1 MALVLKDRVKET
13 TTTTSTGTYTLAGA
27 VTGYQSFSVVG
38 DGNTT
43 YYTVT
48 DGTNWE
54 VGIGTYTLS
63 GTTLSRDTILE
74 SSNAGSAVS
83 WGAGSKD
90 VFLTYPAE
98 KAVTVD
104 GVNPFTS
111 PVLVNVDSASTALEI
126 RQIGT
131 GNALLV
137 EDSANPDSSPSVIDA
152 RGNLILGKTARTS
165 VIDNKFEVHSTGSE
179 SLGGAPSAGF
189 YNWSATASHSS
200 YLSFFHYPSGVV
212 GTTTTANASGD
223 ALGRIRWYT
232 QNGAGS
238 LFAATIAGTTA
249 SDLVSVN
256 LTYTA
261 NSHSFSGAITARIT
275 QRCNAQTTT
284 ASPFAWNSD
293 SYDQQ
298 SFSALANALT
308 INADAGT
315 PTDGQRAV
323 FRIKDN
329 GTARALTWTTGVS
342 KGFRAV
348 GVTLP
353 TTTVINKTVYVGCI
367 YNIADSR
374 WDVVAVAQEA

>member
-1 MALVLKDRVKET
+1 LIDVNS
-13 TTTTSTGTYTLAGA
+13 TS
-27 VTGYQSFSVVG
+27 
-38 DGNTT
+38 N
-43 YYTVT
+43 
-48 DGTNWE
+48 
-54 VGIGTYTLS
+54 
-63 GTTLSRDTILE
+63 
-74 SSNAGSAVS
+74 
-83 WGAGSKD
+83 
-90 VFLTYPAE
+90 
-98 KAVTVD
+98 
-104 GVNPFTS
+104 
-111 PVLVNVDSASTALEI
+111 ALEI

-137 EDSANPDSSPSVIDA
+137 EDATNPDATPSVIDA
-152 RGNLILGKTARTS
+152 RGNLILGKTDRQS
-165 VIDNKFEVHSTGSE
+165 VIDNKFEIHSTGSE
-179 SLGGAPSAGF
+179 SLGLAPSVGL

-200 YLSFFHYPSGVV
+200 YLSFYHYPSGVV

-261 NSHSFSGAITARIT
+261 NSHSFSGAITSGTWNGSAIGVAYGGTGLTSGTSGGILYFSASNAIASSAALTANALVIGGGAGVSPSTTTTGSGVLTALGNAADATNGFTTINGTATLTNKRIT

-348 GVTLP
+348 GATLP